1 MAAPHVKF
9 ETPKE
14 VSDQAYK
21 AVQMAR
27 DTGKLRKG
35 VNETTKA
42 LERGQAKLVVIA
54 EDITPPEIAA
64 HLPILAEEKGVP
76 YVYVP
81 TKKDLGT
88 AAGLPV
94 GSSSIAITE
103 EGDAKSII
111 ESIEKTVKELK
122 K

>member
-1 MAAPHVKF
+1 MPGPHVKF

-21 AVQMAR
+21 AVQIAR
-27 DTGKLRKG
+27 DTGKIRKG

-42 LERGQAKLVVIA
+42 LERDQAKLVVIA
-54 EDITPPEIAA
+54 EDVTPPEIVA
-64 HLPILAEEKGVP
+64 HLPLLSEEKGVP

-81 TKKDLGT
+81 SKKDLGN

-94 GSSSIAITE
+94 GSSSVAITE
-103 EGDAKSII
+103 EGDAKAII
-111 ESIEKTVKELK
+111 ESIAKTVKELK

>member
-1 MAAPHVKF
+1 MPGPHVKF

-21 AVQMAR
+21 AVQIAR
-27 DTGKLRKG
+27 DTGKIRKG

-42 LERGQAKLVVIA
+42 LERDQAKLVVIA
-54 EDITPPEIAA
+54 EDVTPPEIVA
-64 HLPILAEEKGVP
+64 HLPLLSEEKGVP

-81 TKKDLGT
+81 SKKDLGN

-103 EGDAKSII
+103 EGDAKSLI
-111 ESIEKTVKELK
+111 ESIANTVKELK